1 MSNKYEFIIKA
12 KDATTAAFN
21 SIDSKIGRIQ
31 TTSLAAAG
39 AIAAMAG
46 GITAL
51 SVVASK
57 NARLLDNQARLANES
72 VESFQAMAFAFDKFG
87 ISQEKY
93 ADISKDVSDKLGD
106 FIATGAGP
114 FKDFFE
120 QIGNQVGVTANAL
133 KDLSGADALIA
144 VKKAMDQANISMAEQ
159 SFYLESIGNDATLLI
174 PALANGGKAVKDLA
188 KEFNDLGLAISG
200 DQIEALKEAD
210 LQYSLLSKRM
220 EQINAV
226 VATKLGPSLEGVMK
240 TLSVSLPGAI
250 ETTINSF
257 RVMAAGVLGLIDII
271 AIPGE
276 KLAQLLSNL
285 PGAAGEYYEKQVK
298 VFADLR
304 ANLKG
309 AIGEIFDDINGVGSS
324 KPLEIDINPVI
335 AGDSEELLFQGAVW
349 DKFRANIKQQAL
361 DFDQVWVKSFDSFS
375 GGIGKAVGASIMEA
389 KSFSDGMKE
398 LTRGVIQEVISGLAA
413 MGVKKLALFALEK
426 TISTSGKALEVAT
439 AIPAAV
445 AVASAWAPA
454 AAMASLASFGAN
466 AVPAAAGITSTF
478 ALSEGLALAGIAH
491 DGIDNVPREGTWL
504 LDKGERVVDS
514 RTNSDLK
521 SYLTKK
527 DGGAEQSG
535 GNPMSFSFAP
545 VINSRRPGD
554 IIDELE
560 SIKKPFMRM
569 IQSAINDP
577 I

>member
-1 MSNKYEFIIKA
+1 MSNIYEFIIKA

-31 TTSLAAAG
+31 TASLAAAG

-57 NARLLDNQARLANES
+57 NARLLDNQARLAGTS
-72 VESFQAMAFAFDKFG
+72 VENFQAMAFAFDKFG

-120 QIGNQVGVTANAL
+120 QIGNDVGVTASAL

-174 PALANGGKAVKDLA
+174 PALANGGKAVNDLA
-188 KEFNDLGLAISG
+188 REFNDLGLAISG
-200 DQIEALKEAD
+200 EQIEALKDAD
-210 LQYSLLSKRM
+210 IQYSLLSKRM

-226 VATKLGPSLEGVMK
+226 IATKLGPSLEGVMK

-257 RVMAAGVLGLIDII
+257 RLLAAGVLGLIDII

-285 PGAAGEYYEKQVK
+285 PGAAGEYYEKQVE
-298 VFADLR
+298 VFAELR

-309 AIGEIFDDINGVGSS
+309 AIGEIFDDINGVGNP
-324 KPLEIDINPVI
+324 KPLEIEINPVI
-335 AGDSEELLFQGAVW
+335 SGNSEELLLQGEFW
-349 DKFRANIKQQAL
+349 DKFRANIKHQAL
-361 DFDQVWVKSFDSFS
+361 DFDQTWIKSFDSFA
-375 GGIGKAVGASIMEA
+375 GGMGKAVGASIVEA
-389 KSFSDGMKE
+389 KSFSEGMKSITKSV
-398 LTRGVIQEVISGLAA
+398 LQEVITGLATL
-413 MGVKKLALFALEK
+413 GIKKLALFALEK
-426 TISTSGKALEVAT
+426 TISTTGKAAEVAL
-439 AIPAAV
+439 AIPTAAAV
-445 AVASAWAPA
+445 ATAWAPA

-466 AVPAAAGITSTF
+466 AAPAAAGITSTF
-478 ALSEGLALAGIAH
+478 ALSEGLALAGVAH

-504 LDKGERVVDS
+504 LDKGERVVDG

-521 SYLTKK
+521 SYLSAKNNQR
-527 DGGAEQSG
+527 QSS
-535 GNPMSFSFAP
+535 NTTMTFSPVMNGISNDQVIPELRRKFKQFSRLVQSVNNAP
-545 VINSRRPGD
+545 I
-554 IIDELE
+554 
-560 SIKKPFMRM
+560 
-569 IQSAINDP
+569 
-577 I
+577 

>member
-57 NARLLDNQARLANES
+57 NARLIDNQARLANES

-120 QIGNQVGVTANAL
+120 QIGNQVGVTADAL

-210 LQYSLLSKRM
+210 IQYSLLSKRM

-226 VATKLGPSLEGVMK
+226 IATKLGPSLEGVMK

-257 RVMAAGVLGLIDII
+257 RFMAAGVLGLIDVI

-285 PGAAGEYYEKQVK
+285 PGAAGEYYEKQVE
-298 VFADLR
+298 VFAELR

-309 AIGEIFDDINGVGSS
+309 AIGEIFNDINGGGNS
-324 KPLEIDINPVI
+324 KPLEIEINPI
-335 AGDSEELLFQGAVW
+335 ISGDSEELLFQGAVW

-361 DFDQVWVKSFDSFS
+361 DFDQVWVKSFDSFA
-375 GGIGKAVGASIMEA
+375 GGIGKAVGTSIMEA

-398 LTRGVIQEVISGLAA
+398 LTRGVIQEVISGLVA

-426 TISTSGKALEVAT
+426 TISATGKAAEVAT

-504 LDKGERVVDS
+504 LDKGERVVDG

-521 SYLTKK
+521 SYLSGKN
-527 DGGAEQSG
+527 EQNQSSG
-535 GNPMSFSFAP
+535 SS
-545 VINSRRPGD
+545 INVTISPPLNEGQSSEMWWKQNRNRIIRD
-554 IIDELE
+554 IQTAG
-560 SIKKPFMRM
+560 RV
-569 IQSAINDP
+569 
-577 I
+577 